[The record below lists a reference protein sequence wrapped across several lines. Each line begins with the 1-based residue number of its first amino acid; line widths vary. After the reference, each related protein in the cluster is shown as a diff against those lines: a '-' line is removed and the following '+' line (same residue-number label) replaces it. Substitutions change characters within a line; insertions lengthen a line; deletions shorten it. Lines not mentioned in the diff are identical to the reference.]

1 MRIIV
6 GADHAGFRLKEKIK
20 EHLKRKGFEVVDEGT
35 DSEKSCD
42 YPDFAVKVA
51 EKVAK
56 SPKSIGIVVCGTGIG
71 TAMAANKV
79 KGIRAALATNEY
91 MARMAREHNNAN
103 VLSLGARVSKEKEAL
118 EMVDSFLGTDF
129 SLEERHRR
137 RVKKIDAIHGKTL
150 K

>member
-1 MRIIV
+1 MRVIV

-20 EHLKRKGFEVVDEGT
+20 EHLKRKGCEGGDEGS
-35 DSEKSCD
+35 DREKSCD

>member
-1 MRIIV
+1 MRVIV

>member
-1 MRIIV
+1 MRVIV

-20 EHLKRKGFEVVDEGT
+20 EHLKRKGFEVADEGT

-129 SLEERHRR
+129 SLKERHRR